1 MRYEILTKLSSLSE
15 TTRHTTRLFA
25 VRKAETCDGRGF
37 SRRASWTASRHE
49 GIGLGKVVYLA
60 AYYPI
65 GGSVGALPVLR
76 SLSSFLVCWL
86 GRPC

>member
-15 TTRHTTRLFA
+15 TTRHTKRLFA
-25 VRKAETCDGRGF
+25 ARKAETCDGRGF
-37 SRRASWTASRHE
+37 SRRASWTASRHV
-49 GIGLGKVVYLA
+49 GLGKVVYLP

-76 SLSSFLVCWL
+76 SLSSFLVC
-86 GRPC
+86 